1 MGFDEWQE
9 VSRKGFKKDIRM
21 GRHHRSKE
29 DDVSKISTSIFVTN
43 FPEYFSSKEL
53 FHLCKQYGHV
63 VDSFIPT
70 KRTKGGKRFGFVR
83 FINVFSVDRLV
94 NNLCTIWVDRFK
106 LHANVARF
114 NREPSKT
121 HNTGVKVGNKS
132 DVDPDMAKKATGY
145 SANHSSYAHVL
156 KAEHSVANIVES
168 EPPTI
173 VLDDDCLFSK
183 KVDHSLMGRVK
194 DFASLPNLKTAFA
207 HGGFNDITIRY
218 MGELWVMLEFSSDK
232 TKVKFRDNVDMG
244 SWFSTLQQASYDFK
258 VDDRIAWI
266 EVEGVPFKF
275 WTENTFKRIAHKWGE
290 LLEVDDVE
298 ELCYH
303 SRRLCIRTSSRSTI
317 RDYFKIVFRGNVYW
331 IRANEVPGW
340 VPDFTEESD
349 EDDQSVEE
357 SKGEE
362 HNTHDAEDIDSGT
375 DVEEVAETDFEVTN
389 AQNVPTSE
397 DIFGIY
403 PLLDNLKKK
412 KTCNDTVQED
422 TLSHPP
428 GFTPKEN
435 NNEIKADETQNYK
448 KHNKDDWP
456 NGDDNSSINMDTH
469 HVASNSGCSGRFKRS
484 EKPRGG
490 ASILC
495 VLDEVV
501 KVGQTMGFNME
512 GCMNDITKI
521 IESQG
526 ASIGVR

>member
-1 MGFDEWQE
+1 
-9 VSRKGFKKDIRM
+9 
-21 GRHHRSKE
+21 
-29 DDVSKISTSIFVTN
+29 
-43 FPEYFSSKEL
+43 
-53 FHLCKQYGHV
+53 
-63 VDSFIPT
+63 
-70 KRTKGGKRFGFVR
+70 
-83 FINVFSVDRLV
+83 
-94 NNLCTIWVDRFK
+94 
-106 LHANVARF
+106 
-114 NREPSKT
+114 
-121 HNTGVKVGNKS
+121 
-132 DVDPDMAKKATGY
+132 
-145 SANHSSYAHVL
+145 
-156 KAEHSVANIVES
+156 
-168 EPPTI
+168 
-173 VLDDDCLFSK
+173 
-183 KVDHSLMGRVK
+183 
-194 DFASLPNLKTAFA
+194 
-207 HGGFNDITIRY
+207 
-218 MGELWVMLEFSSDK
+218 
-232 TKVKFRDNVDMG
+232 MG

-456 NGDDNSSINMDTH
+456 NGDDKLKELFTYYKVLIICNSARQCKFGCVNLMSSTYDIRAFIPTPYKTKREPGFEPGTSMIMDANVKK
-469 HVASNSGCSGRFKRS
+469 HVYN
-484 EKPRGG
+484 
-490 ASILC
+490 ILYEST
-495 VLDEVV
+495 LA
-501 KVGQTMGFNME
+501 TL
-512 GCMNDITKI
+512 
-521 IESQG
+521 IEHYQDLS
-526 ASIGVR
+526 SHKLILILMLV